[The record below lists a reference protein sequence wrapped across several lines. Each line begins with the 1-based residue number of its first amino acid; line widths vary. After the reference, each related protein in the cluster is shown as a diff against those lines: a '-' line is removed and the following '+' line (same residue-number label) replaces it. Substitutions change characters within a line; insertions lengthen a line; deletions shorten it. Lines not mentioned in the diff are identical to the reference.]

1 MQASQ
6 RIQSLDLLRGV
17 AVLGILVMN
26 IQSFS
31 MPMVAYINPAAYGD
45 LNGLNLW
52 VWILSHILAS
62 QKFMSIFSMLFGA
75 GVWIFI
81 RNATAR
87 GLNGAALHYRR
98 MLWLMVFGLLHGFLL
113 WYGDILFTY
122 ALCGMLLYLFR
133 NLSARKLIWIG
144 SIFILVPLIVNS
156 LMVLSM
162 PYWPEEALGATM
174 ESWNMDPARLQQY
187 LEAYRGNWMEQM
199 KVRIPAALFMQTQ
212 WFFMQ
217 AFWRVLSMMLLG
229 MALFKLEILSAGR
242 SRRWYVNLVLA
253 GLIPGILLSTAG
265 VVLNFRKQWSM
276 EYSMFLGTQFNY
288 VGSVGTALGYV
299 GLVMLISKSSTLKG
313 IRQVISGVGRMAF
326 SNYILMTL
334 LATTLFYGHGLGL
347 FGKVERTFQAL
358 LVAGI
363 WILILVFSTLWL
375 RRLRMGP
382 LEALW
387 RRLTYGRWPPL
398 KK

>member
-1 MQASQ
+1 
-6 RIQSLDLLRGV
+6 
-17 AVLGILVMN
+17 
-26 IQSFS
+26 
-31 MPMVAYINPAAYGD
+31 
-45 LNGLNLW
+45 
-52 VWILSHILAS
+52 
-62 QKFMSIFSMLFGA
+62 
-75 GVWIFI
+75 
-81 RNATAR
+81 
-87 GLNGAALHYRR
+87 
-98 MLWLMVFGLLHGFLL
+98 
-113 WYGDILFTY
+113 
-122 ALCGMLLYLFR
+122 
-133 NLSARKLIWIG
+133 
-144 SIFILVPLIVNS
+144 
-156 LMVLSM
+156 M
-162 PYWPEEALGATM
+162 PYWPEEALRTTM
-174 ESWNMDPARLQQY
+174 ESWKMDPALLQHN

-199 KVRIPAALFMQTQ
+199 KVRIPAALFMQTR

-229 MALFKLEILSAGR
+229 MALFKGEILSAGR
-242 SRRWYVNLVLA
+242 SHRWYVKLVLA
-253 GLIPGILLSTAG
+253 GLVPGILLSTAG

-299 GLVMLISKSSTLKG
+299 GLVMLVSKSSSLKG

-334 LATTLFYGHGLGL
+334 IATYVFYGHGFGL
-347 FGKVERTFQAL
+347 FGKVERTYQAL

-363 WILILVFSTLWL
+363 WILILIFSSLWL
-375 RRLRMGP
+375 NRLRMGP

>member
-1 MQASQ
+1 MQASK

-31 MPMVAYINPAAYGD
+31 MPMVAYINPTAYGD
-45 LNGLNLW
+45 LNGLNRW

-75 GVWIFI
+75 GVWIFT

-87 GLNGAALHYRR
+87 GLNSAALHYRR
-98 MLWLMVFGLLHGFLL
+98 MLWLVVFGLLHGYLL

-133 NLSARKLIWIG
+133 NLSARKLIWTG
-144 SIFILVPLIVNS
+144 CVFFLVPLIVNS

-162 PYWPEEALGATM
+162 PYWPEEALRTTM
-174 ESWNMDPARLQQY
+174 ESWKMDPALLQHY

-199 KVRIPAALFMQTQ
+199 KVRIPAALFMQTR

-229 MALFKLEILSAGR
+229 MALFKGEILSAGR
-242 SRRWYVNLVLA
+242 SHRWYVKLVLA
-253 GLIPGILLSTAG
+253 GLVPGILLSTAG

-299 GLVMLISKSSTLKG
+299 GLVMLVSKSSSLKG

-334 LATTLFYGHGLGL
+334 IATYVFYGHGFGL
-347 FGKVERTFQAL
+347 FGKVERTYQAL

-363 WILILVFSTLWL
+363 WILILIFSSLWL
-375 RRLRMGP
+375 NRLRMGP